1 MPAAYVLRRL
11 AQAVATIV
19 AILVLAFTAVHLAPG
34 DPVLALAG
42 EHGDAEYYAFMRA
55 RFGLDRPLPE
65 QLARYV
71 GRVARGDLGV
81 SLVHGRPVAAVIAER
96 LPATLLLMA
105 AALAVSTLAGG
116 ALGLLAALR
125 AHGAGDLALRAAAIL
140 GHATP
145 SFWLAQLAVLA
156 LAAGAGLFPVQGMTD
171 ARAPGTGVR
180 HVLDVLRHL
189 TLPAVVLAANELAL
203 TMRLVRAGLVD
214 AFGQDYVRTAR
225 AKGLPETAVVR
236 HAARNALLP
245 VVTVL
250 GARAGMLCSGAVLVE
265 AVFGW
270 PGVGR
275 LLLAAIQTRDHPVL
289 LGIFLLVSTTVAVAN
304 LLTDLLHGALD
315 PRV

>member
-42 EHGDAEYYAFMRA
+42 EHGGAEYYAFMRA